1 MSTEYQWSRPDAGGS
16 GHCVDGEAECR
27 RAIRTEVA
35 AGADLIK
42 IYVTSG
48 LYDPFLG
55 KPRDEFSKKEIEALC
70 DEAANSG
77 KKVAAHCHTAK
88 SVSYTHLDVY
98 KRQDYFRYEGYLI
111 RIVGYESIN
120 DTKQSKANRHYKCF

>member
-1 MSTEYQWSRPDAGGS
+1 MQAGNSYRSS
-16 GHCVDGEAECR
+16 GWCR
-27 RAIRTEVA
+27 FN
-35 AGADLIK
+35 K

-77 KKVAAHCHTAK
+77 K
-88 SVSYTHLDVY
+88 
-98 KRQDYFRYEGYLI
+98 R
-111 RIVGYESIN
+111 
-120 DTKQSKANRHYKCF
+120 